1 MSTPA
6 HSARETAALQAVTA
20 NRRRDGAVV
29 FRTVTGGWS
38 TRLID
43 AETASGDAAAAQLLA
58 AAQTDARNAV
68 VVGPYLFAVSDRSGQ
83 LQAVAL
89 RERLRATGPAVIEAI
104 GATLDVAAV
113 PYL

>member
-1 MSTPA
+1 MSAPA
-6 HSARETAALQAVTA
+6 QSARQKAALQAVTA

-43 AETASGDAAAAQLLA
+43 AETASGDAAAALLA
-58 AAQTDARNAV
+58 AAQTDARNAIV
-68 VVGPYLFAVSDRSGQ
+68 GGPYLFAVSDRSGQ

-89 RERLRATGPAVIEAI
+89 RERLRAAGPAVIEAI
-104 GATLDVAAV
+104 GATLGVAAV